1 MPRLTRNALNTES
14 PEPTRRSSRASTQ
27 ASSTSSQATPPPA
40 PRGRSRSKRGATG
53 DAGDGEEK
61 PVEKP
66 ETEKS
71 GRGRSQ
77 SRKKVE
83 TNVAEEQKP
92 RGKKET
98 PQTPKRGRSKTPG
111 GRKGK
116 AAKVEDVQEPEEAD
130 EVGDVKEELD
140 LEPEPVE
147 KAKRRTKAKAPFEDS
162 PKPPI
167 TTSPT
172 SRGRRGRP
180 SKGGSPATST
190 PPAKTASRRGR
201 KSDVQPDTDI
211 SVPELVAPIT
221 KGDEVVAVTKA
232 EEVVAVTK
240 TEEVVAV
247 TKAEAAVVA
256 ATKAEAAVVAVTKA
270 EEGVA
275 VTKAEEVVAV
285 TKPEEVVA
293 VTKPEEETSSPEVS
307 KTSTPFKSSETHQTT
322 LQPEPKTSSSPVK
335 KPDLPLTE
343 KEHMPHPFVEPIT
356 PESET
361 AEPEPTLPS
370 PAIEDV
376 SPMETEPVVL
386 VPAPVPATTTQ
397 ADQTPSSGG
406 TKRKLEEADGD
417 EVDEPSSKRQNI
429 VSEDQS
435 NEAMP
440 AMTTDVE
447 MFEPAPIKPDV
458 NTLIKPDDR
467 TSAIPTQSEPVSQSS
482 SQTSEAEAKTDVE
495 DFVIISHA
503 DVPPANSQEIQKS
516 LPNSQVESTVSV
528 PVKTPVARVSSA
540 SEVSTSEAEAAPS
553 LPVKSASTEAA
564 VSSQMD
570 FPSIQTSQNPMVEDV
585 SPVESSMDSNIGS
598 YGDDK
603 EAVAPQASAADSNV
617 SSQSAEVDIN
627 THLEPVTDSN
637 ANEAIPQQN
646 NSYNCQPVSQPIV
659 SQSEPVTSSQAT
671 SNGVN
676 NTTNLST
683 SPKKTIDHFEPK
695 LAPTSAFLSNFSSD
709 IFHRHYLS
717 NPALTSPVDKS
728 RQFSLVSYNIL
739 ADCAMK
745 KGDYS
750 YTEEKYLDQTY
761 RHNLLIRELKS
772 LDGDIVCLQE
782 VNPNYFNTLLK
793 PEMEGLG
800 YIGSMH
806 KRCQDSFDEGEA
818 TFYKSSRFSLEE
830 QKGYSLKDLADR
842 EVLAGGLSDEVQT
855 AVRKYLDRA
864 DVLHLSRLRCLH
876 TGKIITVG
884 NIHVVWNNF
893 KSPDVQCIQIA
904 SAVKEIVSKAGN
916 DTSPFLF
923 CGDFNSEITSPGYQ
937 LARDGYLSDTNIQKL
952 QSLEN
957 LETTDGSKSLLNHLW
972 RAFQHTASNLK
983 SAYCTVQ
990 GQEPTLTSFTAFMH
1004 SAVDYIFYNGNS
1016 LNVDGVLQVVHE
1028 QVIEKTCGMP
1038 TAQFPS
1044 DHVSLK
1050 AVFNFKE

>member
-1 MPRLTRNALNTES
+1 MPRLTRNVLNTES

-40 PRGRSRSKRGATG
+40 PRGRSRGKRGATG

-61 PVEKP
+61 PVDKP

-83 TNVAEEQKP
+83 NVVDEPKP
-92 RGKKET
+92 RGKKEI

-130 EVGDVKEELD
+130 EVGDVKEELV

-147 KAKRRTKAKAPFEDS
+147 KSRRGTKAKAPVEDS
-162 PKPPI
+162 PQPPV
-167 TTSPT
+167 TPSPT
-172 SRGRRGRP
+172 GRGRRGRP

-190 PPAKTASRRGR
+190 SPAKTSSKRGR
-201 KSDVQPDTDI
+201 KSDAQPETDI
-211 SVPELVAPIT
+211 SVPEVVAP
-221 KGDEVVAVTKA
+221 VTKA
-232 EEVVAVTK
+232 EEVVVVKKVEEVVTVTKTDISVPEVVAPVTKAEEVVVVKKVEEVVTVTKTEAVVTVTK

-247 TKAEAAVVA
+247 TKV
-256 ATKAEAAVVAVTKA
+256 
-270 EEGVA
+270 
-275 VTKAEEVVAV
+275 
-285 TKPEEVVA
+285 
-293 VTKPEEETSSPEVS
+293 EEESSGPDMS
-307 KTSTPFKSSETHQTT
+307 KTSTPSESSETHQTI
-322 LQPEPKTSSSPVK
+322 LQSEQKKSSSPAK

-386 VPAPVPATTTQ
+386 VPAPVPATTAQ
-397 ADQTPSSGG
+397 ADQTQSSGG
-406 TKRKLEEADGD
+406 TKRKLEETDGD

-447 MFEPAPIKPDV
+447 MSEAAPIKPDV

-482 SQTSEAEAKTDVE
+482 SQTSEAEAKIDVE

-553 LPVKSASTEAA
+553 LPVKSASTEVA

-570 FPSIQTSQNPMVEDV
+570 FPSIATSQNPMVEDV

-627 THLEPVTDSN
+627 TRLEPVTDSN
-637 ANEAIPQQN
+637 ANEAIPQQT
-646 NSYNCQPVSQPIV
+646 NSYNCQPVSQTVV

-695 LAPTSAFLSNFSSD
+695 LTPTSAFLSNYSSD

-983 SAYCTVQ
+983 SAYSTVQ
-990 GQEPTLTSFTAFMH
+990 GQEPTLTSFTASMH